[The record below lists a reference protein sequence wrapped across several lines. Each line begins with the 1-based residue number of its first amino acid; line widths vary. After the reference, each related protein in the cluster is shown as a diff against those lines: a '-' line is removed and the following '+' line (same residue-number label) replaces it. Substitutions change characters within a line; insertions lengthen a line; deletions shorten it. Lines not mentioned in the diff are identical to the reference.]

1 MMSMDGWRHL
11 QITEHPA
18 VGALLAVLQNNVS
31 LTADLARQF
40 HYVHCDS
47 RGLSS
52 SFLQRNIRPVPRRQH
67 FMLRC
72 QCAEDVKRSNVL
84 PINLPLSSC
93 ASNLAHVKRIYT
105 PGCSVSDNQVCNQQL
120 AALDTRVRRY
130 FEPQLAWRSHWSR
143 VSEHHF
149 SDFSGATH
157 QPILGTPG
165 GDLAELVVALAIY
178 EGTALVTLSAP
189 QVRELLRGYLSA
201 STKRSFYFATDRASL
216 EEIARLMQLDYLD
229 VPSWWKHV
237 PASPGTAPR
246 GPA

>member
-1 MMSMDGWRHL
+1 M
-11 QITEHPA
+11 
-18 VGALLAVLQNNVS
+18 
-31 LTADLARQF
+31 
-40 HYVHCDS
+40 
-47 RGLSS
+47 
-52 SFLQRNIRPVPRRQH
+52 
-67 FMLRC
+67 
-72 QCAEDVKRSNVL
+72 
-84 PINLPLSSC
+84 
-93 ASNLAHVKRIYT
+93 
-105 PGCSVSDNQVCNQQL
+105 
-120 AALDTRVRRY
+120 
-130 FEPQLAWRSHWSR
+130 
-143 VSEHHF
+143 SEHHF